1 MAEMFRKLFAQVT
14 MAIVGWVERH
24 PRVEQWFVARMEASR
39 VLNRVLVILIAGQ
52 KARVTMSA
60 DNPEGIVWNS
70 EPDAASLGYWAAR
83 LDALSRRPGEAP

>member
-60 DNPEGIVWNS
+60 DNPEGIVWTRQ
-70 EPDAASLGYWAAR
+70 PDAASLGYWADR